1 MILAGDFNIN
11 ALDYEKNKKVQSF
24 FNLMYRYNMIL
35 TINKPTTVGKNSG
48 TATDHITANCI
59 LDCQFKTVILK
70 IDVTDHL
77 PIAMAL

>member
-1 MILAGDFNIN
+1 
-11 ALDYEKNKKVQSF
+11 
-24 FNLMYRYNMIL
+24 MYRYNMIL
-35 TINKPTTVGKNSG
+35 TINKPTTVGKNSA

>member
-11 ALDYEKNKKVQSF
+11 AFRL
-24 FNLMYRYNMIL
+24 RYNMIL
-35 TINKPTTVGKNSG
+35 TKNKPTTVGKNSA

>member
-24 FNLMYRYNMIL
+24 FNLMYRYNMIP
-35 TINKPTTVGKNSG
+35 TINKPTRVGKNSA
-48 TATDHITANCI
+48 TATDHISAYCI